1 MSLKKVEKCL
11 LAGHPSTI
19 QILFFGVEKISI
31 LHAAAAEI
39 WSIENGTVR
48 GEGEEDRDC
57 HIFKRTL
64 LHLLCCP

>member
-31 LHAAAAEI
+31 LLLAEI
-39 WSIENGTVR
+39 WSIENGTRERKTVTVTFSK
-48 GEGEEDRDC
+48 G
-57 HIFKRTL
+57 H
-64 LHLLCCP
+64 

>member
-39 WSIENGTVR
+39 WSIENGTV
-48 GEGEEDRDC
+48 
-57 HIFKRTL
+57 
-64 LHLLCCP
+64 